1 MAPQR
6 QKGTASKG
14 QIPIKKKADLP
25 IRTKQ
30 GAVPIKTA
38 EWASERIVDSTAEKA
53 FQEAQ
58 KATITA
64 AQKSSHAAATATT
77 DQGRFA
83 ILIGY
88 GSNIDEERWQNPN
101 G

>member
-1 MAPQR
+1 MP
-6 QKGTASKG
+6 
-14 QIPIKKKADLP
+14 
-25 IRTKQ
+25 
-30 GAVPIKTA
+30 
-38 EWASERIVDSTAEKA
+38 
-53 FQEAQ
+53 
-58 KATITA
+58 
-64 AQKSSHAAATATT
+64 ATATT